1 VTDRNGSSATI
12 YFSRGPR
19 EVLKMF
25 RLLNFVAY
33 QLAWFACVLGAAH
46 HLASAGAAFAIAVTA
61 VHLALRRDASELRLV
76 ACAAAIGFLVDSALV
91 RAHFVE
97 FASASLDGWAPF
109 WMVSLWMAFATT
121 LNHSLRW
128 LTSRPWV
135 ATLSGAIG
143 GPLAYLAGAK
153 LGAMTLAS
161 PVPAMLLIAG
171 LWAVAMGI
179 LSLLTLVRTGAAERR
194 VPA

>member
-1 VTDRNGSSATI
+1 MRW
-12 YFSRGPR
+12 
-19 EVLKMF
+19 
-25 RLLNFVAY
+25 FV
-33 QLAWFACVLGAAH
+33 
-46 HLASAGAAFAIAVTA
+46 
-61 VHLALRRDASELRLV
+61 
-76 ACAAAIGFLVDSALV
+76 
-91 RAHFVE
+91 AHFVE

-161 PVPAMLLIAG
+161 PVSAMLLIAG

-179 LSLLTLVRTGAAERR
+179 LSLLTVVRTGAAERR

>member
-1 VTDRNGSSATI
+1 
-12 YFSRGPR
+12 
-19 EVLKMF
+19 MF
-25 RLLNFVAY
+25 RLLNFLAY

-46 HLASAGAAFAIAVTA
+46 DLAWAGAAFALAITA
-61 VHLALRRDASELRLV
+61 AHLALRRDASELRLV

-91 RAHFVE
+91 RAHCVE
-97 FASASLDGWAPF
+97 FASAGWDGWAPF

-121 LNHSLRW
+121 LKHSLHW

-135 ATLSGAIG
+135 AALGGAIG

-153 LGAMTLAS
+153 LGALTLVTSA
-161 PVPAMLLIAG
+161 PALLLIAS
-171 LWAVAMGI
+171 LWAFAMLP
-179 LSLLTLVRTGAAERR
+179 LSLLASVGGGAVERQ

>member
-1 VTDRNGSSATI
+1 
-12 YFSRGPR
+12 
-19 EVLKMF
+19 MF

-61 VHLALRRDASELRLV
+61 VHLALRREASELRLV

-97 FASASLDGWAPF
+97 FSSTSLDGWAPF

-179 LSLLTLVRTGAAERR
+179 LSLLTVVRNGAAERR